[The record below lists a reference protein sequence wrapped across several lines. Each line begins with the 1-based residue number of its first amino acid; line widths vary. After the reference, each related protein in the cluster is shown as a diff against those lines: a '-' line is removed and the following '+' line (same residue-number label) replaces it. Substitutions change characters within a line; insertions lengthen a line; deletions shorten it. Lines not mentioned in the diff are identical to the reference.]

1 MSILAAFAGC
11 WLPFDK
17 AARHSVL
24 PQIAVSIKLTL
35 HFMQYSVIL
44 RIMRTTKVVS
54 ITLPPAMFEE
64 AQALAKQENRTMSE
78 LVREA
83 LRRYQ
88 FNQIIQRTRAQMEA
102 VADETDVHTE
112 EDVVRVIR
120 EFRQENAAR
129 KRETVQ
135 A

>member
-1 MSILAAFAGC
+1 
-11 WLPFDK
+11 
-17 AARHSVL
+17 
-24 PQIAVSIKLTL
+24 
-35 HFMQYSVIL
+35 
-44 RIMRTTKVVS
+44 
-54 ITLPPAMFEE
+54 
-64 AQALAKQENRTMSE
+64 
-78 LVREA
+78 
-83 LRRYQ
+83 
-88 FNQIIQRTRAQMEA
+88 MEA

>member
-1 MSILAAFAGC
+1 
-11 WLPFDK
+11 
-17 AARHSVL
+17 
-24 PQIAVSIKLTL
+24 
-35 HFMQYSVIL
+35 
-44 RIMRTTKVVS
+44 MRTTKVVS

-120 EFRQENAAR
+120 EYRREQRSNKSMARQEP
-129 KRETVQ
+129 
-135 A
+135 

>member
-1 MSILAAFAGC
+1 
-11 WLPFDK
+11 
-17 AARHSVL
+17 
-24 PQIAVSIKLTL
+24 
-35 HFMQYSVIL
+35 
-44 RIMRTTKVVS
+44 MRTTKVVS
-54 ITLPPAMFEE
+54 ITLPPAMVQE

-120 EFRQENAAR
+120 EYRREQRSNKSMARQEP
-129 KRETVQ
+129 
-135 A
+135 

>member
-1 MSILAAFAGC
+1 
-11 WLPFDK
+11 
-17 AARHSVL
+17 
-24 PQIAVSIKLTL
+24 
-35 HFMQYSVIL
+35 
-44 RIMRTTKVVS
+44 MRTTKVVS
-54 ITLPPAMFEE
+54 ITMPPPLFEA

>member
-1 MSILAAFAGC
+1 
-11 WLPFDK
+11 
-17 AARHSVL
+17 
-24 PQIAVSIKLTL
+24 
-35 HFMQYSVIL
+35 
-44 RIMRTTKVVS
+44 
-54 ITLPPAMFEE
+54 MFEE